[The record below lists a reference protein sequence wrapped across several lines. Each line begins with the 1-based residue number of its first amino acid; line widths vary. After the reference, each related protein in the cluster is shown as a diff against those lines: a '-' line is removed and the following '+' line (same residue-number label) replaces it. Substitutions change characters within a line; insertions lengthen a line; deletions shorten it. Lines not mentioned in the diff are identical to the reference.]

1 MVAAAFAQSFGG
13 ERERPL
19 VLYGLGRNTEAIL
32 RVCPEIEVAGVMGPD
47 ADGPV
52 WQGKQVLCP
61 QEAAQLGADIVI
73 VARDSLVPLI

>member
-47 ADGPV
+47 V
-52 WQGKQVLCP
+52 F
-61 QEAAQLGADIVI
+61 
-73 VARDSLVPLI
+73 